1 MSSELQIKNLHVSV
15 GDKEILKGVDLTIKQ
30 GEIHALMGPNGAGKS
45 TLSYVLMG
53 HPNYKITS
61 GKIFFNGKDITDL
74 SADERAKLGLFLAFQ
89 YPVAVP
95 GVSLFNFLKSSYN
108 AIKGKKAANKGEEL
122 VSTLQFQ
129 KIINEKMKMLKIDP
143 SFADR
148 YLNDGF
154 SGGEKK
160 KAEILQMAVLE
171 PKIAILDETDSG
183 LDIDALKIVAN
194 GVNKLFGPNLGVL
207 VVTHYQR
214 ILRYIKPNYVHVM
227 VNGKIVKTGGY
238 ELAEKLEEEGYDFL
252 INGSG

>member
-1 MSSELQIKNLHVSV
+1 MSSELQIKDLHVSV
-15 GDKEILKGVDLTIKQ
+15 DDKEILNGVNLTIKQ

-61 GKIFFNGKDITDL
+61 GKIFFDGNDITEL
-74 SADERAKLGLFLAFQ
+74 SPDERAKLGLFLAFQ

-95 GVSLFNFLKSSYN
+95 GVSLFNFLKSAYN
-108 AIKGKKAANKGEEL
+108 AVKGKSVSNKGEEL

-129 KIINEKMKMLKIDP
+129 KIINEKMKMLKLDS
-143 SFADR
+143 SFANR

-160 KAEILQMAVLE
+160 KAEILQLAVLE

-194 GVNKLFGPNLGVL
+194 GVNKLVGPNLGVL

-227 VNGKIVKTGGY
+227 INGKIVKTGGY

-252 INGSG
+252 IDSSG